1 MLACRMTRGRDAP
14 FAFHDPSDT
23 PPLTAKVARAE
34 KRIGKEPVLTEREAP
49 LTAECLGCGVESCRA
64 RSGMCSIPRSAGIV
78 ARRPGEREQADPEQ
92 VAWLF
97 DEGRDP
103 E

>member
-1 MLACRMTRGRDAP
+1 
-14 FAFHDPSDT
+14 
-23 PPLTAKVARAE
+23 
-34 KRIGKEPVLTEREAP
+34 
-49 LTAECLGCGVESCRA
+49 
-64 RSGMCSIPRSAGIV
+64 MCSIPRSAGIV